1 MFIGKLIFT
10 NPKTKK
16 LYKAGERFRQPKL
29 GKFLK
34 RLSKYGKDYFYR
46 GHWAEDMVET
56 IQSHEGYVTM
66 EDMTEYQVM
75 SPEPAGTLYQKY
87 HVLTSGE
94 EWGGAE
100 LVEKLNLM
108 ELAGIGASANSY
120 LTNATKLFWLAS
132 ITRLSSFISFF
143 THAVPD
149 GKRLLKE
156 HLGVDADN
164 SYRKTKDAAEE
175 LWDKIASPEKMR
187 DVNEIMREMLG
198 SVDMDMEQH
207 LQSSSGVVAVDS
219 AGNVC
224 SLVHGTNSGI
234 WGTGLFVQGVSLPGA
249 GIALKSLITETKSGK
264 RVPSGL
270 QPVIIF
276 KEEPREFYGF
286 GRRFRRDISILKKS
300 KKLLSAKKKGFSNHG
315 YTRVEVPQKLVVLRT
330 QNRVRSELVDES
342 HAQAYEQEKRKENR
356 QLEQLKKPAE
366 LAEKEHPGYGHSD
379 FPGELTFTRRTH
391 KREKTEMLQEAKTV
405 KKSSI
410 RGEQSIPSTEEL
422 EEFEDLQPID
432 PFPLKILRNQPTEEE
447 HPDINTIP
455 SNEKQERE
463 EEENEL
469 EEETKE
475 TEEPTEGEE
484 RQEEEA
490 IDKDESKEFPHLGI
504 PDAWKSGTMMNEVD
518 ETIFRAGLVPVLALA
533 CNGPSHPLVIPQYLT
548 NILDSG
554 MNPKAALEA
563 PTFLAPSRDSFQ
575 QDIQVEKYTIDENVL
590 QDMNEFGQQLTEVDQ
605 QTAEE
610 VAGTGVAVTLDSDRK
625 MVGCAHPSKGGLAE
639 GLKVLD

>member
-1 MFIGKLIFT
+1 M
-10 NPKTKK
+10 
-16 LYKAGERFRQPKL
+16 

-66 EDMTEYQVM
+66 EDMTEYQVT
-75 SPEPAGTLYQKY
+75 SPEPASTLYQKY
-87 HVLTSGE
+87 HVLTSGG

-108 ELAGIGASANSY
+108 DLAGIGGSSDPY

-149 GKRLLKE
+149 GKQLLKE

-187 DVNEIMREMLG
+187 DVNEIMREMLA
-198 SVDMDMEQH
+198 SVEMDMEQH
-207 LQSSSGVVAVDS
+207 PHSSSGVVAVDS

-276 KEEPREFYGF
+276 KEEHREFDGF
-286 GRRFRRDISILKKS
+286 GRRFRRAISIARKNKRR
-300 KKLLSAKKKGFSNHG
+300 LSVKKKGFSNLG
-315 YTRVEVPQKLVVLRT
+315 YTRMEVPQKLVVLRT
-330 QNRVRSELVDES
+330 QNRVRSELLDES
-342 HAQAYEQEKRKENR
+342 HAKAFEQEKPKQQS
-356 QLEQLKKPAE
+356 QLEHSQKPAE
-366 LAEKEHPGYGHSD
+366 LAEKNHPDYGRSN
-379 FPGELTFTRRTH
+379 FPGELTFSRRTP
-391 KREKTEMLQEAKTV
+391 KREKTEMPQEAKTT
-405 KKSSI
+405 KKVSI
-410 RGEQSIPSTEEL
+410 HGEQSSPSTEEL
-422 EEFEDLQPID
+422 DEFEELLPTK
-432 PFPLKILRNQPTEEE
+432 PFPSEAPHNQPTKEE
-447 HPDINTIP
+447 HHDINTIP
-455 SNEKQERE
+455 SDEKQERE
-463 EEENEL
+463 QEENEL
-469 EEETKE
+469 EEETIE

-484 RQEEEA
+484 RQKEKA
-490 IDKDESKEFPHLGI
+490 IDKDEFKEFPHLGI
-504 PDAWKSGTMMNEVD
+504 PDAWKTGIMDEVD

-533 CNGPSHPLVIPQYLT
+533 CNGPSHSLVIPQYLT

-563 PTFLAPSRDSFQ
+563 PTFLAPSPHSFQ
-575 QDIQVEKYTIDENVL
+575 QDIRVEKYTIDENVL
-590 QDMNEFGQQLTEVDQ
+590 QDVNEIGQQLTEVDPK
-605 QTAEE
+605 TAEE

-625 MVGCAHPSKGGLAE
+625 MIGCAHPSEGGLAE
-639 GLKVLD
+639 GLKVLEG

>member
-1 MFIGKLIFT
+1 
-10 NPKTKK
+10 
-16 LYKAGERFRQPKL
+16 
-29 GKFLK
+29 
-34 RLSKYGKDYFYR
+34 
-46 GHWAEDMVET
+46 MVET
-56 IQSHEGYVTM
+56 VQSHEGYVTM
-66 EDMTEYQVM
+66 EDMTEYQVT
-75 SPEPAGTLYQKY
+75 SPEPASTLYQRY
-87 HVLTSGE
+87 HVLTSGG

-108 ELAGIGASANSY
+108 ELAGIGSSSDPY

-132 ITRLSSFISFF
+132 ITRLSSFMSFF

-149 GKRLLKE
+149 GKQLLKE

-187 DVNEIMREMLG
+187 DVNEIMREMLA
-198 SVDMDMEQH
+198 SVEMGMEQH
-207 LQSSSGVVAVDS
+207 LHSSSGVVAVDS

-276 KEEPREFYGF
+276 KDEPREFDGF
-286 GRRFRRDISILKKS
+286 GRRFRRAISIAKKN
-300 KKLLSAKKKGFSNHG
+300 KKRLSVNKKGFSNHG
-315 YTRVEVPQKLVVLRT
+315 YPRIEVPKKLVVLRT
-330 QNRVRSELVDES
+330 QNRVRSELIHES
-342 HAQAYEQEKRKENR
+342 QANTLEQEKPNGHR
-356 QLEQLKKPAE
+356 QQEHWKKPAE
-366 LAEKEHPGYGHSD
+366 LAEEEHPDVIHCNFSA
-379 FPGELTFTRRTH
+379 GELTFSRRTQ
-391 KREKTEMLQEAKTV
+391 KRERTETLQEAKST
-405 KKSSI
+405 KKVSI
-410 RGEQSIPSTEEL
+410 HGEQSSPSTEEL
-422 EEFEDLQPID
+422 DEFEEL
-432 PFPLKILRNQPTEEE
+432 PTEEE
-447 HPDINTIP
+447 HLEINTIP
-455 SNEKQERE
+455 SDEKQESE
-463 EEENEL
+463 EEENGF
-469 EEETKE
+469 EEETIE

-484 RQEEEA
+484 RQKEKA
-490 IDKDESKEFPHLGI
+490 IDRDEFKEFPHLGI
-504 PDAWKSGTMMNEVD
+504 PDAWKSDTMMDEVD
-518 ETIFRAGLVPVLALA
+518 DTILRAGLVPILALA

-563 PTFLAPSRDSFQ
+563 PTFLAPSPHSFQ

-590 QDMNEFGQQLTEVDQ
+590 QDVNEFGQQLTEVDPE
-605 QTAEE
+605 TAEE

-625 MVGCAHPSKGGLAE
+625 MLGCAHPSDGGLAE
-639 GLKVLD
+639 GLKVLDD